1 MSLPRPVWAVLAG
14 ARKWAIAHGTL
25 LKLLDSKSAKPAD
38 VDKAKK
44 ALALSAGEL
53 FKAVQEFEKFLRKPP
68 QKSSFDWGA
77 VFGLIAKGAG
87 MLEEVAATA
96 RGPKGATRVNRTIV
110 DTIGEEIPE

>member
-1 MSLPRPVWAVLAG
+1 MSLPAQVRTVLVN
-14 ARKWAIAHGTL
+14 ARKWAIAHATL

-44 ALALSAGEL
+44 ALAMSAGEL

-68 QKSSFDWGA
+68 QKSSSIDWGS

-96 RGPKGATRVNRTIV
+96 RGPKGAPRINRTI
-110 DTIGEEIPE
+110 DTVGEEVPE